1 MKDSIQLELPLFFP
15 LTEQIPLDLDYP
27 NNPPKYTV
35 DSITSPISLTNTTLS
50 NVLHINLDNVN
61 TIVIQKKMPLYRRL
75 MYKALGV
82 KIQ

>member
-1 MKDSIQLELPLFFP
+1 MNQLELPLFFP
-15 LTEQIPLDLDYP
+15 LTEQIPLDLDYT

-35 DSITSPISLTNTTLS
+35 DSITAPISLTNTTLS

-82 KIQ
+82 KVTDQK